1 MADFPRT
8 QIEDLSLSRLI
19 MGTNWFLGFS
29 HTSKAQDDMIN
40 RRMDAKAIADV
51 LQVFLREGVDT
62 LLGFRPE
69 PKLMD
74 AVKQAEDRVGRKIIR
89 IGTPHLDLAGTPAA
103 EAANAKG
110 FDTYAD
116 IGVSICMPHQAAT
129 DALVDR
135 RSRSIPGM
143 ERYCAMIRER
153 GMIPGLSTHMP
164 ETPGYADAS
173 GLDVAT
179 YIQIYNP
186 IGFLMQVEIDWV
198 HRVIQKAKRPVIT
211 IKPLA
216 AGRVLPLVGMAFVWN
231 TIREQDMVC
240 IGCFT
245 PDEAREIIDLSRGF
259 LERRALTPDL
269 QRSRSKESILV

>member
-1 MADFPRT
+1 
-8 QIEDLSLSRLI
+8 
-19 MGTNWFLGFS
+19 
-29 HTSKAQDDMIN
+29 
-40 RRMDAKAIADV
+40 
-51 LQVFLREGVDT
+51 
-62 LLGFRPE
+62 
-69 PKLMD
+69 
-74 AVKQAEDRVGRKIIR
+74 
-89 IGTPHLDLAGTPAA
+89 
-103 EAANAKG
+103 
-110 FDTYAD
+110 
-116 IGVSICMPHQAAT
+116 
-129 DALVDR
+129 
-135 RSRSIPGM
+135 M